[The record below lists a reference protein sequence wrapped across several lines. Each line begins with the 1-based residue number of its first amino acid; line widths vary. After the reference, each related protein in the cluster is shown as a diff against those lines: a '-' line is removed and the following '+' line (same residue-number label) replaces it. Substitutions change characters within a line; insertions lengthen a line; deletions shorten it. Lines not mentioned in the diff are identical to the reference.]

1 MDIITGWGQIRE
13 NIKCRKNF
21 PFILKTIR
29 RRGKVTD
36 KQCGKGNQNLQS
48 FQDKHQFHQRNNIVM
63 IT

>member
-21 PFILKTIR
+21 QFILKTIR

-36 KQCGKGNQNLQS
+36 KQCGEGNHNLKS
-48 FQDKHQFHQRNNIVM
+48 FQDEYQFHQRNNIVM